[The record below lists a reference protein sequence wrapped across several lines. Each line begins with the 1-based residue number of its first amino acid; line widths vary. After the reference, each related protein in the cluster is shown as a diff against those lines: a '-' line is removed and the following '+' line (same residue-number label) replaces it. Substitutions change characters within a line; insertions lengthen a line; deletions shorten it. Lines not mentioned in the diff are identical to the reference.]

1 MYIEG
6 VYMHSSI
13 DTANERCYNS
23 VSDTGKLPSIIIPK
37 LFCAGMFCGLEAVAE
52 KILTKQ
58 NAVL

>member
-1 MYIEG
+1 MQN
-6 VYMHSSI
+6 VQDLRSHF
-13 DTANERCYNS
+13 
-23 VSDTGKLPSIIIPK
+23 DTGKLPSIIIPK